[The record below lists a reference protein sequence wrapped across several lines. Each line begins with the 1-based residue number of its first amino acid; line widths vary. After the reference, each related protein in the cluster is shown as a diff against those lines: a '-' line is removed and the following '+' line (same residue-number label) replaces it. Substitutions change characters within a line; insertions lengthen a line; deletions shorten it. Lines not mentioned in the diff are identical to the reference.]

1 MSLKKVMTGAVVG
14 GALGFSALGLAAG
27 VANADP
33 SSHVIAE
40 TVWAQD
46 HGHGWGHDDHRD
58 WGYRGDYDYG
68 YGGYGGYGPRWG
80 CISGPLGHLTWCP

>member
-1 MSLKKVMTGAVVG
+1 MKLTKILAGAAIG
-14 GALGFSALGLAAG
+14 GALGFSALGLTAG

-33 SSHVIAE
+33 SSHVVAE
-40 TVWAQD
+40 TLWAQD
-46 HGHGWGHDDHRD
+46 RGGHGRWGHDDHRD

-68 YGGYGGYGPRWG
+68 YGGYGPRWG